1 MSRETVIEIIRTIIC
16 LVILFGTF
24 MLLAERS
31 NALEIY
37 SRHPGISTNAHWRD
51 YPTARYGDPSVW
63 PQYNAW
69 VGNEPVYAP
78 TYAGTTYRLPVDSP
92 YYHYAFVP
100 LGNGRYQFQ
109 FALNRLQGDQYDKLF
124 IGLNDALGADAP
136 IDSLTAVRINLAGAY
151 IQPRVEAHQRVLIG
165 AGVMWAGRTNW
176 IELNLYAHDFDWC
189 GQTNEGN
196 PDGLP
201 AGVCD
206 TDGTYDR
213 RSYFGG
219 EIVEYTVPGNIP
231 YAPLVP
237 KTGWAPYLID
247 WGKLIRAY
255 PWQRPPASWDD
266 ASIVG
271 VYVGIESI
279 GRTYAYVQV
288 RDLMTFGA
296 E

>member
-1 MSRETVIEIIRTIIC
+1 MNREAITEILRAIVVIGIITAAMFI
-16 LVILFGTF
+16 G
-24 MLLAERS
+24 AAHS
-31 NALEIY
+31 LEIY
-37 SRHPGISTNAHWRD
+37 SAHPGISTNAHWRN
-51 YPTARYGDPSVW
+51 YPSARLGDTRTW
-63 PQYNAW
+63 PQYTVW

-78 TYAGTTYRLPVDSP
+78 SYAGTTYRLPVDSP

-100 LGNGRYQFQ
+100 LPSGLYQFQ
-109 FALNRLQGDQYDKLF
+109 FALNRTAGDQYDKLF
-124 IGLNDALGADAP
+124 HGINDALGEPGVP

-151 IQPRVEAHQRVLIG
+151 VLPHAEAHQRVLIG

-189 GQTNEGN
+189 GQINEGN

-201 AGVCD
+201 GGVCD
-206 TDGTYDR
+206 TDGRYAR
-213 RSYFGG
+213 RSFFGG

-247 WGKLIRAY
+247 WGPMIRAY

>member
-1 MSRETVIEIIRTIIC
+1 MGMREAIIEILRAII
-16 LVILFGTF
+16 VIGIITAAIFIG
-24 MLLAERS
+24 AAHS
-31 NALEIY
+31 LEIY

-51 YPTARYGDPSVW
+51 WPTAKFGTTHS
-63 PQYNAW
+63 QYNVW

-92 YYHYAFVP
+92 YYRYAFVP
-100 LGNGRYQFQ
+100 IDNGRYQFQ
-109 FALNRLQGDQYDKLF
+109 AALNRINGDQYDKLF
-124 IGLNDALGADAP
+124 IGINDSMGGAP

-151 IQPRVEAHQRVLIG
+151 VPPNVEGHQRVLIG
-165 AGVMWAGRTNW
+165 AGVRWNGRTNW
-176 IELNLYAHDFDWC
+176 IELNLYEHDFDWC
-189 GQTNEGN
+189 GQINEGN

-247 WGKLIRAY
+247 WGPMIRAY